1 MVQLDPLGGGSGFR
15 EGYTIDPDTLSP
27 APDYPDSWRHHP
39 TIDTPNKSLSGSLT
53 RHTTVLSKHPSSS
66 ELQAILSKPSRNIL
80 PSTSSPPIP
89 QTPPEQSRSR
99 SRIELDLMLESDTF
113 VEGDCLRGWLEVKVR
128 KPGKKDDALL
138 IGGLKLRVVGFEALS
153 DDRHTFY
160 QHAQSLEAVS
170 SNAHFLYGSETDDQG
185 FREACVGTHTI
196 PFSLPLPVGGGA
208 KGPLMGSSAASVRYI
223 ILA

>member
-15 EGYTIDPDTLSP
+15 EGYAIDPNTLSLV
-27 APDYPDSWRHHP
+27 PDYSDSWRRNP
-39 TIDTPNKSLSGSLT
+39 TTEISDKPLSGSLT
-53 RHTTVLSKHPSSS
+53 RQTTALSKHPSSS
-66 ELQAILSKPSRNIL
+66 ELQAILSNPSRHIL
-80 PSTSSPPIP
+80 PSTSSPPAAQISLE
-89 QTPPEQSRSR
+89 QTRSR
-99 SRIELDLMLESDTF
+99 SRLELDLTLENNTF

-138 IGGLKLRVVGFEALS
+138 IGGAKLRVVGFEALS

-160 QHAQSLEAVS
+160 QHAQPLEAVS
-170 SNAHFLYGSETDDQG
+170 SAAHFLYSSETDDQG

-208 KGPLMGSSAASVRYI
+208 KGPLM
-223 ILA
+223 